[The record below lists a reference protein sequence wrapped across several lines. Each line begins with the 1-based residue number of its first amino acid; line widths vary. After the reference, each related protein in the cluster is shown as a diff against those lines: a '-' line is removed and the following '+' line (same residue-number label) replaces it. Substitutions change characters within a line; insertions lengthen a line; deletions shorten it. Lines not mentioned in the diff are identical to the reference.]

1 MKKILLSLILVGI
14 VSSVFLSM
22 QASEEPV
29 TADAMYKLRF
39 GTLQEKIYPTP
50 EYIAAVQKEILPR
63 VEKFVKQQG
72 ISLGQPIETESFKC
86 VVDDRSYPACFMRTT
101 NGFKFTFNHW
111 GKVEEYSSPDNWFGK
126 DGEQKE
132 DAKYLGENRMTTK
145 EIESFARDFLK
156 QQGYGESFDY
166 YKTKPTIEG
175 PLKTEKGTYPYVEVE
190 WERIPGNFICEY
202 PDDYYFLVQIDTD
215 KKKLIG
221 CRMYPS
227 AEDIANNYAFFA
239 QDPVRIKVKPMH
251 RLDHLK
257 QIYGKRAEVLDKP
270 IHVDNVYS
278 NAVVNFFVSQAKEG
292 LKKMDFPVSESVDF
306 DKVTRSDINQ
316 RGYLQGTLFLSNGWN
331 FAFDNKGYLCKIT
344 TPYFF
349 GSNWYNNKE
358 KYYGTNR
365 MTTNEIVKL
374 AEESLQKFGYGLQN
388 YTNSTTKFSME
399 RSLGPNSIP
408 NDEHEF
414 PYACVN
420 WSGANPDLYFC
431 FLVELNTDK
440 KTVVSITTLVNCF
453 NEFDKRPAL
462 EIGVIPETEA
472 AYQARIQKEKEAVKD

>member
-1 MKKILLSLILVGI
+1 
-14 VSSVFLSM
+14 
-22 QASEEPV
+22 
-29 TADAMYKLRF
+29 
-39 GTLQEKIYPTP
+39 
-50 EYIAAVQKEILPR
+50 
-63 VEKFVKQQG
+63 
-72 ISLGQPIETESFKC
+72 
-86 VVDDRSYPACFMRTT
+86 
-101 NGFKFTFNHW
+101 
-111 GKVEEYSSPDNWFGK
+111 
-126 DGEQKE
+126 
-132 DAKYLGENRMTTK
+132 
-145 EIESFARDFLK
+145 
-156 QQGYGESFDY
+156 
-166 YKTKPTIEG
+166 
-175 PLKTEKGTYPYVEVE
+175 
-190 WERIPGNFICEY
+190 
-202 PDDYYFLVQIDTD
+202 
-215 KKKLIG
+215 
-221 CRMYPS
+221 
-227 AEDIANNYAFFA
+227 
-239 QDPVRIKVKPMH
+239 MH